1 MVRAVASFLW
11 DLEWTFMFVDEAR
24 IYVKAG
30 DGGDG
35 CVSFRREKFAPKG
48 GPEGGDGGDGG
59 HVIFIAD
66 PSENTLMTFASRHH
80 WKAQRGENGMGAR
93 CAGKNGESLL

>member
-11 DLEWTFMFVDEAR
+11 VVEWTAMFVDEAR

-35 CVSFRREKFAPKG
+35 CVSFRRE
-48 GPEGGDGGDGG
+48 
-59 HVIFIAD
+59 
-66 PSENTLMTFASRHH
+66 
-80 WKAQRGENGMGAR
+80 
-93 CAGKNGESLL
+93 